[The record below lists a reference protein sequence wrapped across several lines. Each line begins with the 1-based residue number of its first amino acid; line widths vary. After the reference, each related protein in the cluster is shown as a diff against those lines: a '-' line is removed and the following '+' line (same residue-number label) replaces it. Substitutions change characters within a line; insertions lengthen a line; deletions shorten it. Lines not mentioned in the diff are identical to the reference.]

1 MKHLLLTTIAALL
14 LVVCGNSEADSALP
28 KAAKNGN
35 TETVKQHLASGAD
48 VNAKDDRGGTPL
60 DVTNDKE
67 IADLLRK
74 HGGKTVEELKAAGN

>member
-1 MKHLLLTTIAALL
+1 MRYF
-14 LVVCGNSEADSALP
+14 

-48 VNAKDDRGGTPL
+48 VNATDDRGGTPL

-67 IADLLRK
+67 IADLLRE
-74 HGGKTVEELKAAGN
+74 HGGKPGEELKAAGN